1 MLPATPKVLPLRA
14 TAALGVLV
22 GAPPVD
28 DALGVSEELAEPVL
42 EGVPAVVLV
51 VRVVEDEEESE
62 VVAAAS
68 VPVGEEVVVLVE
80 LTLSSEDEVPPDL
93 VMEKV

>member
-51 VRVVEDEEESE
+51 VRVVEDEEAE